1 MPNELNK
8 VGLYVAANPLTSDD
22 YYFEI
27 EIIDT
32 GLIAA
37 IGKLYQVHKKLECKN
52 FEYFLIHQF
61 KHFLGCPK
69 EPSHQDGSFEYQQHI
84 YLLRNMENNF

>member
-22 YYFEI
+22 YYFET

-37 IGKLYQVHKKLECKN
+37 IGKKFFSSLNIKC
-52 FEYFLIHQF
+52 
-61 KHFLGCPK
+61 
-69 EPSHQDGSFEYQQHI
+69 
-84 YLLRNMENNF
+84 

>member
-1 MPNELNK
+1 MHFLILFLFLFSFVPNELNK

-37 IGKLYQVHKKLECKN
+37 IGKL
-52 FEYFLIHQF
+52 
-61 KHFLGCPK
+61 
-69 EPSHQDGSFEYQQHI
+69 
-84 YLLRNMENNF
+84 

>member
-22 YYFEI
+22 YYFEV

-37 IGKLYQVHKKLECKN
+37 IGKKPFTQ
-52 FEYFLIHQF
+52 LIFIGLDQIMVSSSQW
-61 KHFLGCPK
+61 
-69 EPSHQDGSFEYQQHI
+69 PSG
-84 YLLRNMENNF
+84 